1 MSPDSPIVAFII
13 GLAIILLASVLNAA
27 GLNLTKLDHV
37 RTSAVPKSARKK
49 DWMRPLWLLGMFLY
63 MFNESKLT
71 QHAQTVPAPGKHAG
85 ARVYARRY
93 VTVSRRHLGP
103 ALILPRIRRTPRLIL
118 ARLQLSL
125 RPLPR
130 WYTRHQHRHLCKSS
144 LTSAYKPLTL
154 PQGTVIVI
162 LGVIGIVAFGS
173 INSGLSSQTDVSHIT
188 YLWRRGGWLSFFF
201 CMSGALITL
210 LIFAERLD
218 AVLTSRADLNATPV
232 TNTDLPLTS
241 RDTLPNGNSRI
252 RASTNGQRRIPSLL
266 HSLIG
271 GVRILR
277 TAWASL
283 MVWITGW
290 LEVWTALQDD
300 KQVAWTLGILWACCG
315 GGLAGGTLV
324 FAKAIVKLL
333 SGSLSKQN
341 PGNQFGHAAPIF
353 TIILLAVTA
362 VLQII
367 CLNRGLKVYDSTLV
381 VPVFYGIYTATGFL
395 DSLIFNNEV
404 DAYQG
409 WTLFL
414 IFVSILILISGV
426 VLLTHKKPESTSSAP
441 AVPSRTARGK
451 GKARKDINAEEG
463 RVGEE
468 GGEQE
473 VLWTLGEDEDED
485 ENEHGYLEEGDP
497 DVDHH
502 QNPIS
507 TIGDKRDSK
516 GKNADRSKVKGK
528 GKSVSWKVKT
538 RDEEGVGLIGEDE
551 DEDEDEED
559 EDMPI
564 AGGSSSNL
572 HSTTKSRELK
582 RYEDEES
589 FGDWEGAAAPKR

>member
-1 MSPDSPIVAFII
+1 MTADPPNPVLAFII

-63 MFNESKLT
+63 MFVHISFWGDESDLS
-71 QHAQTVPAPGKHAG
+71 
-85 ARVYARRY
+85 ARRLSQLLGSTLALEYMRAEY
-93 VTVSRRHLGP
+93 VAPLG
-103 ALILPRIRRTPRLIL
+103 
-118 ARLQLSL
+118 S
-125 RPLPR
+125 
-130 WYTRHQHRHLCKSS
+130 SS
-144 LTSAYKPLTL
+144 LIFNFLFARFLV
-154 PQGTVIVI
+154 GTPGTIIVI

-173 INSGLSSQTDVSHIT
+173 INSGLSSQTDVNHIT
-188 YLWRRGGWLSFFF
+188 YLWRRGGWLGFFF

-218 AVLTSRADLNATPV
+218 SVLASRGDLDATPAA
-232 TNTDLPLTS
+232 NSDIPLTP

-252 RASTNGQRRIPSLL
+252 RASTSKRRL

-271 GVRILR
+271 IIRTLR
-277 TAWASL
+277 AAWASL
-283 MVWITGW
+283 MVWVTGR
-290 LEVWTALQDD
+290 LEVWTAPQDD

-395 DSLIFNNEV
+395 NSLIFNNEV

-426 VLLTHKKPESTSSAP
+426 VLLTHKKPENTSSAP
-441 AVPSRTARGK
+441 LILSRTAKGK
-451 GKARKDINAEEG
+451 GKAKKDIDVEEG
-463 RVGEE
+463 QTGEGAE
-468 GGEQE
+468 RE

-485 ENEHGYLEEGDP
+485 EDGTSKNGHGHFEEEDP

-502 QNPIS
+502 QNPIPAVS
-507 TIGDKRDSK
+507 DRKHSK
-516 GKNADRSKVKGK
+516 GENLDRAKVKGK
-528 GKSVSWKVKT
+528 GKSVNWKVKT
-538 RDEEGVGLIGEDE
+538 RDEEGVNLIGED
-551 DEDEDEED
+551 DDEEE
-559 EDMPI
+559 EDTPVPH
-564 AGGSSSNL
+564 GSSSNL
-572 HSTTKSRELK
+572 HSTTETR
-582 RYEDEES
+582 RYNDEDD